1 MNFNF
6 LKNNINVNRKK
17 IAYYLILLSF
27 SYGVFVGHYKYFPF
41 YLLYKIKNAQSVV
54 YQYINSKKYQSSEK
68 LKRPLRDFNNV
79 INVEAIEVDLAKS
92 TGIYLT
98 YGQSNAANHGEIGY
112 EVKNQVYESVFGHEY
127 KYLDPSFG
135 GTGLGGSV
143 WGMVGDKLIGYGIHD
158 KVIFSNC
165 GWSGLKIEQL
175 NDLRFIRCLI
185 MNYHALITKFGRV
198 NGILFHQGES
208 NNSSEDLE
216 NYYFEF
222 VDLLSVLK
230 SFGIEIPIYLSR
242 VSYCKEKQIN
252 EQLIEI
258 QNNLIS
264 DFELIKEGPNTDKII
279 GKEFRFDHCHF
290 TLKGFD
296 MFSDMWVDILK
307 K

>member
-1 MNFNF
+1 M
-6 LKNNINVNRKK
+6 NVNKK
-17 IAYYLILLSF
+17 MIFFCLIIISF
-27 SYGVFVGHYKYFPF
+27 FYGICVGHYKYFPF
-41 YLLYKIKNAQSVV
+41 HILYKIKNAQSVK
-54 YQYINSKKYQSSEK
+54 YQHINTKKYQSSEK
-68 LKRPLRDFNNV
+68 LERPLRDFNNV
-79 INVEAIEVDLAKS
+79 INVEGIEVEFTKN
-92 TGIYLT
+92 TGIYIT
-98 YGQSNAANHGEIGY
+98 YGQSNSANHGEIGY
-112 EVKNQVYESVFGHEY
+112 EVKNEVYESVFGHEY
-127 KYLDPSFG
+127 KYLDPSYG

-143 WGMVGDKLIGYGIHD
+143 WGMVGDKLIENSIHD

-165 GWSGLKIEQL
+165 GWSALKIEQL
-175 NDLRFIRCLI
+175 NDLQFIRCLI

-198 NGILFHQGES
+198 DGILFHQGES
-208 NNSSEDLE
+208 NNSSGGLE

-222 VDLLSVLK
+222 LNLLSVLK
-230 SFGIEIPIYLSR
+230 SFGIQIPIYLSR
-242 VSYCKEKQIN
+242 VSYCKERQIN

-264 DFELIKEGPNTDKII
+264 DFEMIKEGPNTDKII